1 MTEIVENSIKIK
13 ICKVCAN
20 SSEFHKFKG
29 LLCCKC
35 ASKKNNEKLKEKQYY
50 KIYYDEN
57 KELLLEN
64 VSKYYIEIKK
74 PKLQNYKPVG
84 RPKKNLCL

>member
-1 MTEIVENSIKIK
+1 MTEIVENNIKIK

-57 KELLLEN
+57 KESFKLHD
-64 VSKYYIEIKK
+64 SKYYLEVKK
-74 PKLQNYKPVG
+74 PLILS
-84 RPKKNLCL
+84 KKLCL

>member
-1 MTEIVENSIKIK
+1 MTTKVENDIKIK

-50 KIYYDEN
+50 KNYYDEN
-57 KELLLEN
+57 KE
-64 VSKYYIEIKK
+64 SFKIHDAKYYLEVKK
-74 PKLQNYKPVG
+74 PLILS
-84 RPKKNLCL
+84 KKLCL

>member
-1 MTEIVENSIKIK
+1 MENVIKIK
-13 ICKVCAN
+13 ICKVCGN

-50 KIYYDEN
+50 KNYYEEN
-57 KELLLEN
+57 KEHFKEHDARYYLE
-64 VSKYYIEIKK
+64 VKK
-74 PKLQNYKPVG
+74 PLFLS
-84 RPKKNLCL
+84 KKLCL